1 MRFVEDVTGR
11 RSERCSREWVR
22 QWTNVMPSY
31 LLRPDRR
38 EPLHGLMSLIRWHI
52 HVSPDG
58 SGDTIMQGCKEH
70 TMAAVEELGVSQAE
84 EWIKELVAA
93 KIWESYM

>member
-31 LLRPDRR
+31 LLHPDCR

-52 HVSPDG
+52 HVSPDV

-70 TMAAVEELGVSQAE
+70 MMAAVEELGVSQAE
-84 EWIKELVAA
+84 EWIKELMAA